1 MIEAC
6 NSQPYSHIHRP
17 GIAVGG
23 HCIPVYPRLYLW
35 NDPDATVVRA
45 AREANAG
52 MPEYAVGLLE
62 GAHGDLAGARVAVLG
77 AAYRGGV
84 KETAFS
90 GVFPA
95 VEALQARGAQ
105 VVRARPAVHRRGAR
119 RAGLHALPPGRA
131 GGRRVVQ
138 ADHAG
143 LRGDHGRPT
152 CRAWQAGR
160 RPPRHRPGRLAGRD
174 SPRDR
179 RAVTADEHDLRPQVL
194 ELAAELG
201 TARWTMQPFY
211 ATLMGMPGHDADVPD
226 LSAVTEEQ
234 YRRLLRGLV
243 ARAEALQSRALQE
256 RALDDAAEA
265 APAVDPATL
274 VTLTTVVHTAVG
286 MLAELE
292 ARLVEFVVGPMA
304 DGPGTLFQLASVTA
318 PADAAAA
325 DDYVTRCTRLG
336 QYLDACAQRL
346 REGAEAGR
354 TPVRALVDRTLS
366 MVDGYLATPVEQD
379 PLLAVP
385 APAGSDERA
394 WRGRIEDAVRDRV
407 RPATVRYRDLLA
419 ELLPASRDDDRPGLV
434 HLPGG
439 REIYDRLVLVHTT
452 LPLGAEQV
460 HELGLGAVADLRE
473 QLAGVGGRLGFDG
486 FDPLRE
492 AAARSSEGVSAERAL
507 AAAREAVARAEA
519 ALPGWFAEPLPP
531 PCRVEPMSTH
541 LGKAGTPPHYSPPTP
556 DGRRPG
562 TYWFNVDEI
571 GAGAGWELE
580 ATAYHEAVPGHHLQL
595 ERMLTRSGLPQ
606 LQRLGIV
613 TAHAEGWGLYA
624 ELLAG
629 EMGLYPDD
637 RALAGALGGRIFRA
651 ARLVVDTGL
660 HALGWSRSQA
670 LDYMAANVP
679 LGAGEAASEVDRY
692 IAWPGQAL
700 AYYTGFT
707 EILRLRE
714 EARDELGDSFDLAG
728 FHAAVLDNGAVPLPA
743 LRTAVAAWVAE
754 TAAGASTR

>member
-1 MIEAC
+1 M
-6 NSQPYSHIHRP
+6 
-17 GIAVGG
+17 
-23 HCIPVYPRLYLW
+23 
-35 NDPDATVVRA
+35 
-45 AREANAG
+45 
-52 MPEYAVGLLE
+52 
-62 GAHGDLAGARVAVLG
+62 
-77 AAYRGGV
+77 
-84 KETAFS
+84 
-90 GVFPA
+90 
-95 VEALQARGAQ
+95 
-105 VVRARPAVHRRGAR
+105 
-119 RAGLHALPPGRA
+119 
-131 GGRRVVQ
+131 
-138 ADHAG
+138 
-143 LRGDHGRPT
+143 
-152 CRAWQAGR
+152 
-160 RPPRHRPGRLAGRD
+160 
-174 SPRDR
+174 
-179 RAVTADEHDLRPQVL
+179 TADEHDLRPQVL

-201 TARWTMQPFY
+201 AARWTMQPFF

-234 YRRLLRGLV
+234 HRRLLRGLV
-243 ARAEALQSRALQE
+243 ARAEALQARALRE
-256 RALDDAAEA
+256 RALDDDAEA

-286 MLAELE
+286 MLADLE

-325 DDYVTRCTRLG
+325 ADYVTRCTRLG
-336 QYLDACAQRL
+336 QYLDACGQRL

-366 MVDGYLATPVEQD
+366 MVDGYLATPVEED

-394 WRGRIEDAVRDRV
+394 WRGRIEDAVRDLV

-419 ELLPASRDDDRPGLV
+419 ELLPASRDDERPGLV

-486 FDPLRE
+486 FDALRE
-492 AAARSSEGVSAERAL
+492 AAASSSEGVSAERAL

-637 RALAGALGGRIFRA
+637 RALAGALGARIFRA

-754 TAAGASTR
+754 TAAGASPR